1 MEYQLCGFIKV
12 KKSELLIYLEEKFD
26 YLPKREV
33 ERTLEK
39 MLSYLS
45 SSISKGNR
53 IEIRGF
59 GSFSSKHR
67 SPRNGRNPSTGEKIF
82 IDKKNFIYFNPSK
95 KLKRMVNEK

>member
-1 MEYQLCGFIKV
+1 M
-12 KKSELLIYLEEKFD
+12 KKSELLIYFERKFD

-39 MLSYLS
+39 ILSFLS

-59 GSFSSKHR
+59 GSFSIR
-67 SPRNGRNPSTGEKIF
+67 SRGSRNGRNPSTGEKIF
-82 IDKKNFIYFNPSK
+82 IDEKNFIYFNPSK
-95 KLKRMVNEK
+95 KLKRKVNEK

>member
-1 MEYQLCGFIKV
+1 M

>member
-1 MEYQLCGFIKV
+1 V
-12 KKSELLIYLEEKFD
+12 KKSELLIYFEEKFD

-39 MLSYLS
+39 ILSFLS

-59 GSFSSKHR
+59 GSFSIR
-67 SPRNGRNPSTGEKIF
+67 SRSSRNGRNPSTGEKIF
-82 IDKKNFIYFNPSK
+82 IDEKNFINFTPSK
-95 KLKRMVNEK
+95 KLKRIINEK

>member
-1 MEYQLCGFIKV
+1 V